1 MNGINKFNV
10 GTEFLDLYLK
20 TMGEFTREN
29 KGWTLHFPVYLQGVL
44 MNYLEKK
51 MELSKF

>member
-1 MNGINKFNV
+1 
-10 GTEFLDLYLK
+10 
-20 TMGEFTREN
+20 MGEYTSQN
-29 KGWTLHFPVYLQGVL
+29 KGWILDFPTYLQGVL